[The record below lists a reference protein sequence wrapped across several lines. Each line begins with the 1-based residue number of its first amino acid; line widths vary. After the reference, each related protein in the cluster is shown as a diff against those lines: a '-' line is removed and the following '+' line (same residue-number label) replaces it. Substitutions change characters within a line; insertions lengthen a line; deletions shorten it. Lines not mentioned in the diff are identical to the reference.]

1 MSPAFAFSE
10 SLLVQDWAV
19 SRSTL
24 ERIWSM
30 HFQDIKIPATN
41 RFSKCEHCERLRK
54 MINTGDIEAGH
65 NLSSEEY
72 EKLQYDKV
80 FYMTYV
86 CRSIDVY

>member
-1 MSPAFAFSE
+1 MFFSD
-10 SLLVQDWAV
+10 SLLVQDLTV

-30 HFQDIKIPATN
+30 YFQDVKIPATN
-41 RFSKCEHCERLRK
+41 RFSKCEHCERLKK

-65 NLSSEEY
+65 NLSPEEY

-80 FYMTYV
+80 FYIVNCRQIYV
-86 CRSIDVY
+86 Y